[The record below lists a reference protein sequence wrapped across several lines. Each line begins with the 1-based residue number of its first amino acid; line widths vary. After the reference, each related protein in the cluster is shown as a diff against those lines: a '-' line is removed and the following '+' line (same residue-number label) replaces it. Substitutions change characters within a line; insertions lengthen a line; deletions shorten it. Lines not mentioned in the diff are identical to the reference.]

1 MRRNVIVFSALYLL
15 ASVFLSG
22 CGGEEY
28 KKTITPVRVET
39 AGVSELN
46 SPVSYTATVN
56 PYTQVEL
63 DFKVDGYV
71 KEILQT
77 QGANGQMR
85 DIQAGDDVPE
95 GTPLAVIDQTQYL
108 AKVIEA
114 ESRLKEAQASL
125 QKETE
130 DFRRTSILYTT
141 KSVTAPD
148 YDRVR
153 KDYKSAQAQVVA
165 AEANLVDAKEYLGF
179 CTLRAP
185 MNGVIISRDVN
196 VGSYVR
202 PGTQG
207 FVIADVTSVKV
218 LFSIPDVAL
227 GDVALGQEM
236 AVTTEAVKDTIFL
249 GTVTEIAPSAST
261 RTRVFN
267 VEITIPNP
275 QNLLKPGMI
284 ASLGLAKE
292 GREQDVML
300 VPFSSVVRSATNR
313 NGYAVFLI
321 EEDQGKTYTK
331 IVDVLLGGVF
341 GNRIAVTQGL
351 NPGDRVITIGAQLVQ
366 NGQQVRIIP

>member
-1 MRRNVIVFSALYLL
+1 MLVAVI
-15 ASVFLSG
+15 LSG

-28 KKTITPVRVET
+28 KKSVTPVRVVNT
-39 AGVSELN
+39 AISELD
-46 SPVSYTATVN
+46 SPVSYTASVN
-56 PYTQVEL
+56 AYTQVEL

-71 KEILQT
+71 QEILQT
-77 QGANGQMR
+77 MGANGEMR
-85 DIQAGDDVPE
+85 DIQAGDEVPK
-95 GTPLAVIDQTQYL
+95 GTPLAIIDKTQYL

-114 ESRLKEAQASL
+114 ESRLKEARASL

-130 DFRRTSILYTT
+130 DFGRTSILYST

-165 AEANLVDAKEYLGF
+165 AEANLVDAKENLGF

-218 LFSIPDVAL
+218 VFSIPDVAL
-227 GDVALGQEM
+227 GDVSLGQEM
-236 AVTTEAVKDTIFL
+236 AVTTEAVKDTIFT

-275 QNLLKPGMI
+275 ENLLKPGMI
-284 ASLGLAKE
+284 ASLGVAE
-292 GREQDVML
+292 GGLDQHIML
-300 VPFSSVVRSATNR
+300 VPFSSVVRSVN
-313 NGYAVFLI
+313 NQDGYAVYII
-321 EEDQGKTYTK
+321 EDKQQKTYAK
-331 IVDVLLGGVF
+331 IVDVSLGSVF
-341 GNRIAVTQGL
+341 GNRIAVTSGL
-351 NPGDRVITIGAQLVQ
+351 TPGDRVITTGAQIVQ
-366 NGQQVRIIP
+366 NGDQVSVIP

>member
-1 MRRNVIVFSALYLL
+1 MRKNIVVFPAFCMLVAVI
-15 ASVFLSG
+15 LSG
-22 CGGEEY
+22 CGGEDY
-28 KKTITPVRVET
+28 KKTVTPVRVET
-39 AGVSELN
+39 PALSELN
-46 SPVSYTATVN
+46 SAVSYTASVN

-63 DFKVDGYV
+63 DFKVEGYV
-71 KEILQT
+71 QEILQT
-77 QGANGQMR
+77 MGANGKMR
-85 DIQAGDDVPE
+85 DIQAGDEVPK
-95 GTPLAVIDQTQYL
+95 GTPLAVIDQTEYL

-114 ESRLKEAQASL
+114 ESRLKQAQASL

-130 DFRRTSILYTT
+130 DFGRTSILYSK

-165 AEANLVDAKEYLGF
+165 AEANLVDAKENLGF

-207 FVIADVTSVKV
+207 FVIADVTSVKAV
-218 LFSIPDVAL
+218 FSIPDVAL
-227 GDVALGQEM
+227 GDVSLGQEM
-236 AVTTEAVKDTIFL
+236 AVTTEAVKDTIFM

-275 QNLLKPGMI
+275 ENLLKPGMI
-284 ASLGLAKE
+284 AALGVAEGSLE
-292 GREQDVML
+292 RDIML
-300 VPFSSVVRSATNR
+300 VPFSSVVRSANNR
-313 NGYAVFLI
+313 DGYAVYVI
-321 EEDQGKTYTK
+321 EDKKEKTYAK
-331 IVDVLLGGVF
+331 IVDVSLGSVF
-341 GNRIAVTQGL
+341 GNRIAVTSGL
-351 NPGDRVITIGAQLVQ
+351 SPGDRVITTGAQIVQ
-366 NGQQVRIIP
+366 NGDQVSIIP